1 MSMSEILYSD
11 VRGWRNKSERLRLV
25 GETGMFCEHNFI
37 PARDVCL
44 ICGARNHLV
53 IQKLA
58 DLEVEE
64 DVVEVDVRESTHAT
78 T

>member
-1 MSMSEILYSD
+1 MGMSETLYPD
-11 VRGWRNKSERLRLV
+11 VRGWRNRWERLRLV
-25 GETGMFCEHNFI
+25 GERGMFCEHNFF
-37 PARDVCL
+37 PARDMCPT
-44 ICGARNHLV
+44 CGARNHLV
-53 IQKLA
+53 IEKLA